1 MNVQATGFDSWAA
14 DMGEAAK
21 HKNVFCKL
29 SGLVNE
35 VSQTTL
41 KSTMPSII

>member
-1 MNVQATGFDSWAA
+1 MQASDFDSWAA
-14 DMGEAAK
+14 DMTEAAK

-35 VSQTTL
+35 VIHTTSIRL
-41 KSTMPSII
+41 KY